1 MYNCNDSKSP
11 ITEGI
16 SDGLSRPGKPTRS
29 HKSCSPFEVNMKV
42 YQTRNINYTKTSMVR
57 TPVARL
63 PRLFRT
69 RSQIPKCFSLMQIL
83 LGIIREILFI
93 LKMYVVC
100 MNKNRLDK
108 AILMSI
114 HNILLF

>member
-1 MYNCNDSKSP
+1 
-11 ITEGI
+11 
-16 SDGLSRPGKPTRS
+16 
-29 HKSCSPFEVNMKV
+29 
-42 YQTRNINYTKTSMVR
+42 MVR

-69 RSQIPKCFSLMQIL
+69 RSEVPRIFSINADITGDNPRDLIYL
-83 LGIIREILFI
+83 E
-93 LKMYVVC
+93 KYVVC

-108 AILMSI
+108 AILMST